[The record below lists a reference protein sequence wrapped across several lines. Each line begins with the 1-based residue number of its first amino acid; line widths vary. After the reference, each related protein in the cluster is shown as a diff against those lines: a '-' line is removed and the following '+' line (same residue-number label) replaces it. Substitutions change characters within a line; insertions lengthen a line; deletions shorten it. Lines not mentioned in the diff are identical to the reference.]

1 MRKLINSTK
10 HVNAGNGQAAAT
22 ARRNAFVQAYI
33 ANGNNATQAAITA
46 GYSPKTAYS
55 QGQRLLKKV
64 EISRELA
71 EAAQSV
77 AEITGLKTQRV
88 LLETARLAYSDPA
101 RIYREDGSVKHVTE
115 MDEDTRAAIA
125 AIEINENVVDG
136 VVVGRTTKIKF
147 WDKVRALEMGMKH
160 LGLYERD
167 NIQQRE
173 KIQIEVV
180 LVEGPS
186 RPADKSS

>member
-167 NIQQRE
+167 NTQQRE